1 MATGIH
7 CNLSITTYHTII
19 IKQLPIVF
27 LIDSLSPVGRTEGP
41 LTAYFA
47 DKIWDFVRWEIRML
61 YEVLLHSSD
70 PT

>member
-47 DKIWDFVRWEIRML
+47 DKICDFVR
-61 YEVLLHSSD
+61 
-70 PT
+70 